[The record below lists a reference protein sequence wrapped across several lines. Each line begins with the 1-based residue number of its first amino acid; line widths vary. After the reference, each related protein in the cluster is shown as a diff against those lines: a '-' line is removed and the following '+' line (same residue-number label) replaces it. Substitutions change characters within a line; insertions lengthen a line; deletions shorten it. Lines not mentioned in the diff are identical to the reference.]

1 MNQTAKRI
9 IALVVALGGAG
20 LPVSAFSG
28 PLFAP
33 PLTWNQPLERGNTLQ
48 GVVTNVDPVNR
59 ILFLKDPTGIVHAI
73 AVDDDLDI
81 ERGDRPV
88 KLHNVSIGEDVTL
101 SK

>member
-9 IALVVALGGAG
+9 IVLLVALAGAG

-33 PLTWNQPLERGNTLQ
+33 PLTWGQPLERGSILH
-48 GVVTNVDPVNR
+48 GIVVNIDPVNKT
-59 ILFLKDPTGIVHAI
+59 LFVKDGTGIVRAI
-73 AVDDDLDI
+73 ALDEELQI
-81 ERGDRPV
+81 EKRDHPVTLSYVSLGD
-88 KLHNVSIGEDVTL
+88 DVTL